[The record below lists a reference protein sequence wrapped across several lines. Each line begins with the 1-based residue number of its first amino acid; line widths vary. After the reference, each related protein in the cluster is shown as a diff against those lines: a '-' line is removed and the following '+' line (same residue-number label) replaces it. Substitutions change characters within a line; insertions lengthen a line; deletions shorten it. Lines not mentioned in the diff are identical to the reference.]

1 MPDNKPPLL
10 LDNRRANV
18 GDFLASRLNG
28 ASRFRLATAYFSV
41 YGHDALANQLGD
53 KSPPTQFLFG
63 APELVGNINAGDQ
76 PARPFN
82 LSEEGL
88 EFATGDPL
96 NQSPLAKRCAKWV
109 KQSVE
114 IRRLKKGKGFLHG
127 KMYHIAS
134 DAGDAAVVGSS
145 NFTRRG
151 LGMSNN
157 PNLELN
163 LVADSPAARDELARW
178 FDGIWNDGEL
188 TEDIKEK
195 VLTELR
201 KYFCDYSP
209 EFVYYKTL
217 FEFFNSRPGGLE
229 SPELETS
236 HLYNSEIWKKLYDFQ
251 QHGAKA
257 AIAKL
262 GLCGGCILADSVGL
276 GKTYTALA
284 VIKYFELLNKNV
296 LVLCP
301 KKLENNWR
309 RYSAFAAD
317 DSNPFENDRFGY
329 RLLAHTDLLR
339 EEGMANGINLAKFKW
354 SNYDLIVIDESHN
367 FRNQS
372 KSRRDEGG
380 GTVRRGRYEKLMR
393 AIQKGAKTKVLMLSA
408 TPVNNSLRDLHNQ
421 IRLVI
426 GESDGA
432 FGESLAVASVKN
444 TLKVAQEKFQKWA
457 DGVEKGK
464 AELLQSLGDDFFR
477 LLGGVTIA
485 RSRGQIKKFYQD
497 KNRPGKFPRREEPQN
512 FYPTSDSQGELSYEQ
527 LRGDIEKAK
536 FHIYRPSDY
545 ALPVAQKRLDDEK
558 ERLHFNQQS
567 REGLLVRMMR
577 INFLK
582 RLESGVCA
590 LRKTLERTID
600 KIDAQTLKI
609 DDYLQTRKDGIVDS
623 GQIVGEA
630 DSEDEELAAAWES
643 FVVNRKAASPYHLSE
658 LKVEEWR
665 ADMQKDRVAL
675 QSALD
680 RVVKITPKRDNK
692 LLQLMEILRDK
703 AAGENRKLLVFTA
716 FKDTADYL
724 HDNLED
730 LAAEL
735 NLKMAMVSGDAVHA
749 PAGSGVKSEYNAILD
764 AFAPCAREC
773 ENPAAEIDLLIAT
786 DCISEGQNLQDCD
799 TVLNY
804 DIHWN
809 PVRLIQRFGRI
820 DRIGSV
826 NPSVRMINFW
836 PPEKMEEYLALEK
849 RVRERMALVDVAASG
864 EDNLLAAAPA
874 DDNDPLPPEP
884 VREQMELTFR
894 HSQLQEMMDGRIPD
908 LDDQPGAVSMSEL
921 TMDYFHDQL
930 MRYLGD
936 NRKNLEDAPLGIHAV
951 VASAADDAPP
961 GAIFVLRPR
970 RKEGEADK
978 SVGEPFYFVQ
988 TDGSG
993 VRQGRASSR
1002 TVLRLFDRLAS
1013 EEKAHKSGLC
1023 NAFNLQIEK
1032 SDSDS
1037 ANFYHD
1043 MAKAAAAHVRAQ
1055 IDIENRGNITPG
1067 ASGGGLLSKKSDR
1080 AAAKDFELVAWLVIL
1095 DAEDGGKDK
1104 GGGGGILSHSHPPAK
1119 SGHLLK

>member
-10 LDNRRANV
+10 LDNRPANV
-18 GDFLASRLNG
+18 GDFLASRLDG

-41 YGHDALANQLGD
+41 YGHDALAEQLGK

-76 PARPFN
+76 PPRPFN

-96 NQSPLAKRCAKWV
+96 NQSSLAKKCAKWV
-109 KQSVE
+109 KKSVE
-114 IRRLKKGKGFLHG
+114 IRGLKKGKGFLHG

-163 LVADSPAARDELARW
+163 LVADSPAARDELADW
-178 FDGIWNDGEL
+178 FDGIWGDGEL
-188 TEDIKEK
+188 TEDIKKK
-195 VLTELR
+195 VLDELD
-201 KYFCDYSP
+201 KYFCDHPP

-217 FEFFNSRPGGLE
+217 FEIFRNRSGGLE
-229 SPELETS
+229 PAELKAS
-236 HLYNSEIWKKLYDFQ
+236 HLYDSEIWGKLYDFQ
-251 QHGAKA
+251 QHGAKE
-257 AIAKL
+257 AINKL
-262 GLCGGCILADSVGL
+262 SLCGGCILADSVGL

-309 RYSAFAAD
+309 RYSAAAAD
-317 DSNPFENDRFGY
+317 NSNPLKGDRFGY
-329 RLLAHTDLLR
+329 HLLAHTDLLR
-339 EEGMANGINLAKFKW
+339 EEGMAGGVNLAQFTW

-372 KSRRDEGG
+372 KSRIGEDG
-380 GTVRRGRYEKLMR
+380 VAARRGRYEKLMR
-393 AIQKGAKTKVLMLSA
+393 AIQKGTKTKVLMLSA
-408 TPVNNSLRDLHNQ
+408 TPVNNSLMDLQNQ

-432 FGESLAVASVKN
+432 FRESLAVSSVQN
-444 TLKVAQEKFQKWA
+444 TLKVAQKEFQAWEE
-457 DGVEKGK
+457 GVGK
-464 AELLQSLGDDFFR
+464 DKAQLLQSLGDDFFR
-477 LLGGVTIA
+477 LLGGITIA
-485 RSRGQIKKFYQD
+485 RSRHQIKKFYQG
-497 KNRPGKFPRREEPQN
+497 KKQPGKFPRREKPQN
-512 FYPTSDSQGELSYEQ
+512 FYPASDLLGELSYEQ
-527 LRGDIEKAK
+527 LRRDIEKAE

-545 ALPVAQKRLDDEK
+545 ALPAAQKRLDEEK
-558 ERLHFNQQS
+558 AQYNFNQQT
-567 REGLLVRMMR
+567 REGFLVHMMR

-582 RLESGVCA
+582 RLESGVFA
-590 LRKTLERTID
+590 LWSTLDRTIA
-600 KIDAQTLKI
+600 KIDAQIAQI
-609 DDYLQTRKDGIVDS
+609 DDYLQTQKGGIVDS
-623 GQIVGEA
+623 DQIVGEA

-658 LKVEEWR
+658 LKVEKWR
-665 ADMQKDRVAL
+665 ADMQNDRAAL

-680 RVVKITPKRDNK
+680 RVGKITPERDNK
-692 LLQLMEILRDK
+692 LLQLRKILREK
-703 AAGENRKLLVFTA
+703 AAGKNRKLLVFTA

-724 HDNLED
+724 RGNLKD

-749 PAGSGVKSEYNAILD
+749 PADTDVRSEYNAILD
-764 AFAPCAREC
+764 AFAPRARLPEGSK
-773 ENPAAEIDLLIAT
+773 PAADIDLLIAT

-799 TVLNY
+799 AVLNY

-820 DRIGSV
+820 DRIGSK
-826 NPSVRMINFW
+826 NPFVRMINFW
-836 PPEKMEEYLALEK
+836 PPEKMEEYLKLER
-849 RVRERMALVDVAASG
+849 RVRARMILVDVAASG
-864 EDNLLAAAPA
+864 EDNLLAAEPPA
-874 DDNDPLPPEP
+874 EGDIGGGKG
-884 VREQMELTFR
+884 QGELNFR
-894 HSQLQEMMDGRIPD
+894 HRQLQEMIDGHIPD

-921 TMDYFHDQL
+921 TLDYFINQL
-930 MRYLGD
+930 MRYLEA
-936 NRKNLEDAPLGIHAV
+936 NRKKLESAPLGIHAV
-951 VASAADDAPP
+951 VSADKGAQP
-961 GAIFVLRPR
+961 GAIFVLRSR
-970 RKEGEADK
+970 RQGGKDDKADSGEA
-978 SVGEPFYFVQ
+978 FYLVQ
-988 TDGSG
+988 TDGGG
-993 VRQGRASSR
+993 VRKGRANIR
-1002 TVLRLFDRLAS
+1002 TVLGLFDQLAS
-1013 EEKAHKSGLC
+1013 EKTDPDPDLC
-1023 NAFNLQIEK
+1023 GIFNDQIDGKEA
-1032 SDSDS
+1032 D
-1037 ANFYHD
+1037 FYHD

-1055 IDIENRGNITPG
+1055 IDRESVGSIVPG
-1067 ASGGGLLSKKSDR
+1067 ASGDGLLKKQSEL
-1080 AAAKDFELVAWLVIL
+1080 AAAKDLELVAWLVIL

-1104 GGGGGILSHSHPPAK
+1104 GGGNGILRSPHPPTK